1 MAHHHHERLLELRV
15 LAGPQAGARA
25 PLARGAAWRVGGGP
39 AGSAAPGGPLP
50 DLLLHSAQGFV
61 LQCSPPADG
70 QVVLQ
75 VEGGSASLAG
85 HPLVGGGP
93 HAWPMRAPLVLG
105 EVVLAWGPTAEPEW
119 DETPPAST
127 AGAGGAKTAAGPA
140 TPDSA
145 DAPAPATPRPS
156 LERWLLTAGVA
167 LVMACAGLMLMVDL
181 LSPAQAG
188 VSTAQA
194 PGVPLPVSP
203 AAAAATSPSALVE
216 ARAQAVGE
224 VFRLHGLAVQAQPR
238 ADGTVLVQAQERDTW
253 RVEQA
258 EKAARRD
265 VPGLAGL
272 TVRNQ
277 PPAPAAGP
285 RPPLAP
291 DAGKRITAVVADAE
305 TPYFVTAD
313 GSRYFI
319 GALLPSGHRVL
330 QIAAQAVTVER
341 DGQLTRLTL

>member
-39 AGSAAPGGPLP
+39 AGGGAPTGPLP
-50 DLLLHSAQGFV
+50 DLLLHSAQGFA
-61 LQCSPPADG
+61 LQCSAPADG
-70 QVVLQ
+70 NVALC
-75 VEGGSASLAG
+75 VEGGSASLG
-85 HPLVGGGP
+85 GSPLVGGGT

-105 EVVLAWGPTAEPEW
+105 EVVLAWGPAAEAEW
-119 DETPPAST
+119 DDPPAARPHEPPPPASP
-127 AGAGGAKTAAGPA
+127 AGPA
-140 TPDSA
+140 EP
-145 DAPAPATPRPS
+145 PAATPRPS

-167 LVMACAGLMLMVDL
+167 LVLACAGLMLMVDL

-238 ADGTVLVQAQERDTW
+238 ADGTVVVQAQERDTW

-277 PPAPAAGP
+277 PPVPVAGP

-291 DAGKRITAVVADAE
+291 DAGKRITAVVADGE